1 MDTGKKSAKRI
12 HQIGMTIFLFA
23 VIALECESISLI
35 TVAVIG
41 FAGGALML
49 ASMKG
54 TGWYE

>member
-1 MDTGKKSAKRI
+1 MKSAKRI

-35 TVAVIG
+35 TAAAIG
-41 FAGGALML
+41 FTGSALML